1 VRRRAGRQ
9 PAALRRGAAAAAA
22 ALAAAL
28 LLAVLGAPAAAHEED
43 PQVVTILDG
52 VTPAVPG
59 LELAVVTG
67 VAPQLLLTNR
77 TQGPVEVLDGSGRAF
92 LRIGPADVQIDLARA
107 AAYESESPF
116 GGAKLPARVQQEPDA
131 APRFYRVLTGGSYGW
146 FDHRLHPAT
155 LTSLPPGVR
164 EGRAAARLSD
174 WTVPLRVG
182 GREVTA
188 RGHLEFRPLV
198 GAFATSSDPVPA
210 GLRATVLQGRLPGLA
225 VAADPGREVV
235 VTGAAGEPFARLSP
249 RGAEVNESSPT
260 WVADRAAR
268 GLADGPDGTPLLA
281 DPAAAPRWLAVGA
294 TPTLTW
300 LDARLRWPDQVPP
313 AAALASEVPVVLAR
327 WRVPVTV
334 DGRAAELAGAVTWA
348 PAARLPG
355 APAPGPGEQGG
366 GRLGGLGGWWVL
378 AGAIAAALALAGLAS
393 VALRARRAPR
403 GSQVL

>member
-1 VRRRAGRQ
+1 VRRRASRQ

-28 LLAVLGAPAAAHEED
+28 LFAPGAPAAAHEED

-52 VTPAVPG
+52 LTPAVPG

-77 TQGPVEVLDGSGRAF
+77 TLGPVEVLDGSGRAF

-116 GGAKLPARVQQEPDA
+116 GGAKLPARVQQESDA

-164 EGRAAARLSD
+164 AGRAAARLSD
-174 WTVPLRVG
+174 WAVPLRVG

-198 GAFATSSDPVPA
+198 GAFATTSDPAPA
-210 GLRATVLQGRLPGLA
+210 GLRATVLQGRLPALA
-225 VAADPGREVV
+225 VAADPGRTVV
-235 VTGAAGEPFARLSP
+235 VSGAAGEPFARLSP

-268 GLADGPDGTPLLA
+268 GLADGPDGTPLRA

-300 LDARLRWPDQVPP
+300 LDARLRWPDQVAPV
-313 AAALASEVPVVLAR
+313 AALASDVPVVLAR
-327 WRVPVTV
+327 WQVPVTV
-334 DGRAAELAGAVTWA
+334 DGRAGGLGGAVTWA

-355 APAPGPGEQGG
+355 APAPGAGEQSG
-366 GRLGGLGGWWVL
+366 GRLGGLGGSWVL
-378 AGAIAAALALAGLAS
+378 AGGTAAALALAALAWL
-393 VALRARRAPR
+393 VLRRRRTPR
-403 GSQVL
+403 GSQAL